1 MSKTGKTTAAPSAA
15 AASSANATAP
25 APDLQTTLDSLRA
38 VRTTLYAIP
47 GATVSAMA
55 PADQIK
61 YGDNLQ
67 QLGTDILKLET
78 TQLQQVNQAFVQQAP
93 TLQSASTKLQHAV
106 SALNDSVQIIQ
117 TVNSGLGLITN
128 IVNLLK

>member
-1 MSKTGKTTAAPSAA
+1 MSKSGKTPAATKA

-25 APDLQTTLDSLRA
+25 APDLKTTLDALRA
-38 VRTTLYAIP
+38 VRLQLYAIP

-67 QLGTDILKLET
+67 QLGTDILKLEA
-78 TQLQQVNQAFVQQAP
+78 TQMQQVNQAFVQQAP
-93 TLQSASTKLQHAV
+93 ALQNASTKLQNDV
-106 SALNDSVQIIQ
+106 SALTDSVKVIQ

-128 IVNLLK
+128 IVGLLK